1 MICFAY
7 GSVLTVA
14 FLFVLFSVKNICLKK
29 KDTLL
34 LLWLFLFGIVIL
46 AFNTK
51 ITPGDDLERYF
62 YQMSL
67 FRWNGIKYAFEKGP
81 WAETPLATILLYFVA
96 TTGIDGLLPAIASGI
111 VWWIYFYIIYDSVQV
126 TTSESKYINIK
137 SLVIRLVFVIMCTNF
152 YSVISGI
159 RSPIST
165 AIACLGLFF
174 DFKKNKRKSACVL
187 YFLAVFFHVNAL
199 NIIAIRLALHISGK
213 RKNNKAIIVLP
224 LLCLVGFWIVKNV
237 NIPYT
242 QYIMSK
248 MGMYA
253 GFAENG
259 IMWFVTKVV
268 FYLGIIFIV
277 LSVIPSEENTL
288 PRTYML
294 TLNIYLFI
302 MLFVYDYIPMRLQS
316 LAYISSLFI
325 IKEKKKKHLYV
336 LGIGL
341 LLLWAV
347 LNIKY
352 DIEFYK
358 RWSF

>member
-1 MICFAY
+1 
-7 GSVLTVA
+7 
-14 FLFVLFSVKNICLKK
+14 
-29 KDTLL
+29 
-34 LLWLFLFGIVIL
+34 
-46 AFNTK
+46 
-51 ITPGDDLERYF
+51 
-62 YQMSL
+62 
-67 FRWNGIKYAFEKGP
+67 
-81 WAETPLATILLYFVA
+81 
-96 TTGIDGLLPAIASGI
+96 
-111 VWWIYFYIIYDSVQV
+111 
-126 TTSESKYINIK
+126 
-137 SLVIRLVFVIMCTNF
+137 
-152 YSVISGI
+152 
-159 RSPIST
+159 
-165 AIACLGLFF
+165 
-174 DFKKNKRKSACVL
+174 
-187 YFLAVFFHVNAL
+187 
-199 NIIAIRLALHISGK
+199 
-213 RKNNKAIIVLP
+213 
-224 LLCLVGFWIVKNV
+224 
-237 NIPYT
+237 
-242 QYIMSK
+242 MSK

-259 IMWFVTKVV
+259 MMWFVTKVV

-352 DIEFYK
+352 DIELYK